1 MGIMQSSRKK
11 FLQLLGL
18 SAGATMING
27 SARVVGINQ
36 SDIRKLN
43 PGQKEFMTRYE
54 QWMEEYIQVI
64 RIRKTDPDN
73 IENHKTMIALTH
85 KAEAFKPELAEFMQD
100 ETFAGIFRI
109 TIEKMTREIPA

>member
-1 MGIMQSSRKK
+1 MQSSRKN

-18 SAGATMING
+18 SAGAIVINR
-27 SARVVGINQ
+27 SSTVVGINQ
-36 SDIRKLN
+36 SEIRKMN
-43 PGQKEFMTRYE
+43 SKQNEFMARYE

-73 IENHKTMIALTH
+73 IENRKTMLALTE
-85 KAEAFKPELAEFMQD
+85 KAAVFKPELAEFMQD

-109 TIEKMTREIPA
+109 TIEKMTREIPV